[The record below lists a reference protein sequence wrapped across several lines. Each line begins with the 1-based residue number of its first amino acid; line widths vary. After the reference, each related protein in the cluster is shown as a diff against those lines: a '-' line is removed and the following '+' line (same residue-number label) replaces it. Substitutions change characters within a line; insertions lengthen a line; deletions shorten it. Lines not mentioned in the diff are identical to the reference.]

1 MWSPDFWNETLWQV
15 KARSIY
21 SEIRKKKIIFYK
33 FGEQIPEQFCR
44 SQDHNCCL
52 HPQVVSNG
60 RPCILFQA
68 RKLSL
73 RYERQKQLD
82 LTERA
87 FSPQKAV
94 DISKSVCSQDKATY
108 VSKRNKVIWCYTL
121 YARNIEAFSLFFKLS
136 FCLSVRLS
144 PQGWSWGLEMWTIWE
159 VSPSGMLSHLS
170 SIFVVIG

>member
-1 MWSPDFWNETLWQV
+1 MFPRTILF
-15 KARSIY
+15 K
-21 SEIRKKKIIFYK
+21 
-33 FGEQIPEQFCR
+33 
-44 SQDHNCCL
+44 NCCL
-52 HPQVVSNG
+52 RPQVLSNG

-108 VSKRNKVIWCYTL
+108 VPQKKQTHLVSYSLCAEHGSFHLIFLTVFVFVWPSVSSRLVMRFGDVEDLRGLFIR
-121 YARNIEAFSLFFKLS
+121 YAFFLKLLLTR
-136 FCLSVRLS
+136 FMNPAEL
-144 PQGWSWGLEMWTIWE
+144 
-159 VSPSGMLSHLS
+159 
-170 SIFVVIG
+170 

>member
-1 MWSPDFWNETLWQV
+1 MKHCGRLKLVQ
-15 KARSIY
+15 SILK
-21 SEIRKKKIIFYK
+21 SGKKFKFYK

-121 YARNIEAFSLFFKLS
+121 YVRNIEAVSLFFKLS

-144 PQGWSWGLEMWTIWE
+144 PQGWS
-159 VSPSGMLSHLS
+159 
-170 SIFVVIG
+170 